1 MEYVKRLEDIKVK
14 KSGVVTLGKFDGVH
28 RGHRK
33 LIERV
38 LQIGKKEDCE
48 TAVFTFDVSPQVR
61 MGSAKAKMLMTN
73 EERRSLLKEIGV
85 DLLVEC
91 PFTEA
96 VQNMEAEEFVEKV
109 LIGRLRMKYAVVGTD
124 FHFGRGRRGNPEFL
138 RRMGKEMDFSV
149 EIVQKEKDGSRDISS
164 TYVREE
170 LEAGRMEN
178 VRRLLGYPFFVSG
191 KIVHGRHK
199 GHSFGYPTI
208 NQVPEPEK
216 LLPPWGVYTSRT
228 RVGGKLYNSVTNI
241 GKKPTVRGKELGAET
256 YLFDCDENLYGLEA
270 RVELLSFQRPERKF
284 ESEQALMAQLRRD
297 AEEAQENAERINI
310 RRIYP
315 KGTP

>member
-178 VRRLLGYPFFVSG
+178 VRRLLGAG
-191 KIVHGRHK
+191 EAAAALGRLHL
-199 GHSFGYPTI
+199 P
-208 NQVPEPEK
+208 NQ
-216 LLPPWGVYTSRT
+216 G
-228 RVGGKLYNSVTNI
+228 
-241 GKKPTVRGKELGAET
+241 RGKALQQRDKHRQKAHGT
-256 YLFDCDENLYGLEA
+256 GKRTGSRD
-270 RVELLSFQRPERKF
+270 LSV
-284 ESEQALMAQLRRD
+284 
-297 AEEAQENAERINI
+297 
-310 RRIYP
+310 
-315 KGTP
+315 